1 MILSPHTTMETNMES
16 KDIQDTQNIQI
27 ESSWKDVLSLEFD
40 KEYFKDLWR
49 FVRDQY
55 LAAEQ
60 TNKTVYPKS
69 EDIFRAFDL
78 CPFDQVKVVILGQDP
93 YHGESQDA
101 HKNTVC
107 QANGLSFAVHSGI
120 PLPPSLRNIF
130 KEIETDFGIEIKK
143 DTHDGDL
150 SRWAK
155 QGVLLLNSTLTVSRG
170 IPGSHQKK
178 GWEEF
183 TDTVIRELSNRRE
196 HIVFLL
202 WGNYAKQKGAHIERT
217 KHLVL
222 EAPHPSPFSVHT
234 GFFGCKHFSKANT
247 YLRERGLP
255 EIDWS

>member
-1 MILSPHTTMETNMES
+1 METNMES

-101 HKNTVC
+101 H
-107 QANGLSFAVHSGI
+107 
-120 PLPPSLRNIF
+120 
-130 KEIETDFGIEIKK
+130 
-143 DTHDGDL
+143 
-150 SRWAK
+150 
-155 QGVLLLNSTLTVSRG
+155 
-170 IPGSHQKK
+170 
-178 GWEEF
+178 
-183 TDTVIRELSNRRE
+183 
-196 HIVFLL
+196 
-202 WGNYAKQKGAHIERT
+202 
-217 KHLVL
+217 
-222 EAPHPSPFSVHT
+222 
-234 GFFGCKHFSKANT
+234 
-247 YLRERGLP
+247 
-255 EIDWS
+255 